1 MENISTLLPI
11 PGTHNTRDFGGMVT
25 VSGKRIKK
33 GCILRSA
40 SLDTITKEGKFLLQ
54 NGYNLKEIIDLRSEP
69 EAAFFPDLPIE
80 GVNHQHLA
88 LRDEVSE
95 FAKQPYPHPDIDFGS
110 AHLKRLHNFL
120 YMYSPDGIADETM
133 CQNYRN
139 MISED
144 FPLNSWR
151 LFFETLINADG
162 AVLFHCRDGKDRT
175 GVAAMLI
182 LSALGVDR
190 VSIEEDYISS
200 KRYIQEKIQE
210 RKDILDARV
219 PPIDPK
225 VSEQLLS
232 LVDVHL
238 VWLRSAMDEV
248 ERHGGILKYL
258 EEDVGLGKGF
268 VDRLR
273 ERFLED

>member
-1 MENISTLLPI
+1 
-11 PGTHNTRDFGGMVT
+11 
-25 VSGKRIKK
+25 
-33 GCILRSA
+33 
-40 SLDTITKEGKFLLQ
+40 
-54 NGYNLKEIIDLRSEP
+54 
-69 EAAFFPDLPIE
+69 
-80 GVNHQHLA
+80 
-88 LRDEVSE
+88 
-95 FAKQPYPHPDIDFGS
+95 
-110 AHLKRLHNFL
+110 
-120 YMYSPDGIADETM
+120 
-133 CQNYRN
+133 
-139 MISED
+139 
-144 FPLNSWR
+144 
-151 LFFETLINADG
+151 
-162 AVLFHCRDGKDRT
+162 
-175 GVAAMLI
+175 MLI

-248 ERHGGILKYL
+248 ERHGGIVHYL